1 MLFRNR
7 KTYCADCEHDVTVTL
22 TPKPERS
29 KEEKAHDAER
39 ASAALDSLLKK
50 GWKAEE

>member
-7 KTYCADCEHDVTVTL
+7 KTYCADCGHDVTVTL

-29 KEEKAHDAER
+29 KEEKAHAAER
-39 ASAALDSLLKK
+39 AEAALELLKK
-50 GWKAEE
+50 GWKAED